1 MTDKELQKL
10 SRSELLEMLIAQT
23 EENDRLKHQLNEA
36 EARLK
41 DRQIAI
47 ENSGSIAEA
56 ALSLNGVFEAAE
68 KAAKQ
73 YLENIEHLS
82 SRQEEQCRDM
92 QTKAEQQA
100 AETISAA
107 DAYSK
112 RAHAQADAYWNE
124 VIEKAAALLKDQDAL
139 RAAVQS
145 AKTDITDINEEE
157 S

>member
-23 EENDRLKHQLNEA
+23 EENDRLKRQLNEA

-82 SRQEEQCRDM
+82 SRQEELYRDM

-145 AKTDITDINEEE
+145 AKTDINEEE

>member
-23 EENDRLKHQLNEA
+23 EENDRLKRQLNEA

-56 ALSLNGVFEAAE
+56 ALSLNGVFEATE

-82 SRQEEQCRDM
+82 SRQEELCRDM

>member
-23 EENDRLKHQLNEA
+23 EENDRLKRQLNEA

-124 VIEKAAALLKDQDAL
+124 VIKKAAALLKDQDAL

>member
-23 EENDRLKHQLNEA
+23 EENDRLKRQLNEA

-73 YLENIEHLS
+73 YLENIEQLS
-82 SRQEEQCRDM
+82 SRQEEQNRDM
-92 QTKAEQQA
+92 QAKAEQQA

>member
-23 EENDRLKHQLNEA
+23 EENDRLKRQLNEA

-68 KAAKQ
+68 KAANQ

-82 SRQEEQCRDM
+82 SRQEELCRDM

-124 VIEKAAALLKDQDAL
+124 AIEKAAALLKDQDAL

>member
-23 EENDRLKHQLNEA
+23 EENDRLKHRLDEA

-56 ALSLNGVFEAAE
+56 ALSLNGVFEAAD

-73 YLENIEHLS
+73 YLENIEQLS
-82 SRQEEQCRDM
+82 SRQEELSRDM
-92 QTKAEQQA
+92 QAKAEQQA

-107 DAYSK
+107 DDYSK

-145 AKTDITDINEEE
+145 AKTNIDEENE